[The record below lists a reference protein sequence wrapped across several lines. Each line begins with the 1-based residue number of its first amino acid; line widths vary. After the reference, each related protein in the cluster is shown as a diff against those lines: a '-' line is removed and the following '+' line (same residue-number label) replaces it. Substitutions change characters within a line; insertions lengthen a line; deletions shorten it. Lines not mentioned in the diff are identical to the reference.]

1 MKPKEPPPHKCDI
14 CSWRRV
20 LSYKPKNERL
30 CQDCYDATKGNI
42 RFNPQ
47 YCQGDFIEKEKGWV
61 EKFWRWFF
69 K

>member
-1 MKPKEPPPHKCDI
+1 MTSKPHKCDI
-14 CSWRRV
+14 CPWRRV
-20 LSYKPKNERL
+20 LTHKPKNERL
-30 CQDCYDATKGNI
+30 CQDCYDATNGRI

-47 YCQGDFIEKEKGWV
+47 NCQDEFIEKEKGWV